1 MPAGIGYCEDLV
13 NFSIFE
19 FLARFVTQNFKNL
32 VKFLLFIRAD
42 KICQLKYVCL
52 VRNRISEFLT
62 RLERTIFCKYFNDR
76 NIFYKQIINMHK
88 NNGPGLF
95 RVQKQRDKSCQV
107 CLTMLS
113 GSEIKS
119 TTEKGDV
126 RNELPF
132 LHSPF
137 FPVPR
142 LKNLRSC
149 SVPLPRLPS
158 LPSGTRYRRP
168 CRSCSLCG

>member
-107 CLTMLS
+107 CNNAL
-113 GSEIKS
+113 GIGNQIDYRKRGC
-119 TTEKGDV
+119 EKRITVSAQPLFPGPTPQ
-126 RNELPF
+126 EPQILFCSPTSAPF
-132 LHSPF
+132 ITF
-137 FPVPR
+137 RDPV
-142 LKNLRSC
+142 
-149 SVPLPRLPS
+149 
-158 LPSGTRYRRP
+158 
-168 CRSCSLCG
+168 

>member
-32 VKFLLFIRAD
+32 VKFLLFIGAD

-52 VRNRISEFLT
+52 VKNRISEFLT

-107 CLTMLS
+107 CRNPGIWRDFSFFAVQILS
-113 GSEIKS
+113 
-119 TTEKGDV
+119 
-126 RNELPF
+126 NCP
-132 LHSPF
+132 
-137 FPVPR
+137 
-142 LKNLRSC
+142 
-149 SVPLPRLPS
+149 
-158 LPSGTRYRRP
+158 
-168 CRSCSLCG
+168 